1 MLLTFTSLPPL
12 DQSALLPASLLELN
26 DIGVLLMKQQQR
38 STAISVFQ
46 TILRRMSMDIGNP
59 LERDQHSVN
68 REASGF
74 VGPLPNERTSDFL
87 HLKSVVTGLPHISS
101 PRGLAVVASASA
113 SNPFNIFNRAFVVP
127 SSPNETNLI
136 FKHLPFVVIY
146 NIGLIYHQ
154 LGCERESARD
164 FRMAEFFYRQA
175 LVRIEKSILQRNYAA
190 SFNLLILALFNN
202 LGHVHSHFY
211 NASEASHCRQQTL
224 MTFLITDYSKLLNSE
239 EYLFFYLNLLLSEP
253 SWPKFAPAA

>member
-1 MLLTFTSLPPL
+1 
-12 DQSALLPASLLELN
+12 
-26 DIGVLLMKQQQR
+26 
-38 STAISVFQ
+38 
-46 TILRRMSMDIGNP
+46 MSMDLGNP
-59 LERDQHSVN
+59 LEHEQHS
-68 REASGF
+68 
-74 VGPLPNERTSDFL
+74 
-87 HLKSVVTGLPHISS
+87 
-101 PRGLAVVASASA
+101 
-113 SNPFNIFNRAFVVP
+113 
-127 SSPNETNLI
+127 
-136 FKHLPFVVIY
+136 HLPFVVIY

-164 FRMAEFFYRQA
+164 FRMAEFFYTQA
-175 LVRIEKSILQRNYAA
+175 LVRIEKTILQRNYAA